1 MARVTGKY
9 DVRMRTQGP
18 SAFSEFTSAYL
29 NVAVPLNKE
38 RYIRELEYASPKR
51 AYSELMQEKEY
62 RRTLMQDLLK
72 LQQPSGRQSSGGSFR
87 RSTVKD
93 TRKAGEFIDKLRDE
107 HLEAQAE
114 MKTGRDQ
121 VEDPDVSTIVEHL
134 KGGDLDS
141 ATNQIKN
148 TTKDFGDSEKVGYGL
163 GVLQEA
169 SRQLDSNQQKQLQL
183 ALQKSQAFIRQ
194 DTELRVDVN
203 ETLKQDS
210 IIFRRF
216 KGPTVTELADGR
228 KVRFSPTMTDT
239 EVKTYY
245 DLREPKETET
255 VTSPL
260 GRRKTTDNSKIIADY
275 RKAIQDSTAKIK
287 SLEGEYN
294 AARQNYQNLL
304 RGPSFNLA
312 LSATREV
319 PSKFGE
325 TLDNFSLL
333 RQSDPDFASE
343 FLNQAKT
350 RFEAPNL
357 YDDFETLP
365 MAQGVSPID
374 MILDS
379 AKNMSLLTGGAASGD
394 FSQVSDDDVNMLA
407 EEAKRLSQIVN
418 SPLHRDFA
426 KNQTVTIGGD
436 EDGDGIIGSSESEE
450 IKIPLTDFITNT
462 AIAFEKRN
470 DPEQR
475 RAIAESFTDKIFSYE
490 SGLDDKT
497 IKSLQ
502 IEGNSNQKVSDILKN
517 MSKEI
522 DYGAKTGDQSYA
534 LNAINKAH
542 QLLNSSSFGGAAL
555 MEAQSMSEQ
564 FRRLPTKK
572 QNIAIYNARAKE
584 LADQLDLINA
594 KKVVGETIDYNMPS
608 DEETRQGTPE
618 GATVEGGEAEG
629 EGVTGEVP
637 PLSVEPPGRDPRTGS
652 RQRPPE

>member
-87 RSTVKD
+87 RSRVKD

-141 ATNQIKN
+141 ATNQIKRI
-148 TTKDFGDSEKVGYGL
+148 TKDFGDSEKVGYGL

-169 SRQLDSNQQKQLQL
+169 SRQLDSNQQKQLKL

-194 DTELRVDVN
+194 DTKLRVDLDKTEEAN
-203 ETLKQDS
+203 S
-210 IIFRRF
+210 IIFRTF
-216 KGPTVTELADGR
+216 QGPTVTELADGR
-228 KVRFSPTMTDT
+228 KVRFSKTMTDSDI
-239 EVKTYY
+239 KTYY
-245 DLREPKETET
+245 DLREPKETQT

-260 GRRKTTDNSKIIADY
+260 GRRKTTDNSTIIAEY
-275 RKAIQDSTAKIK
+275 QKAIKDSTAKIK

-379 AKNMSLLTGGAASGD
+379 AKNMSLLTRGPSAESSD

-418 SPLHRDFA
+418 SPLHRGFA

-436 EDGDGIIGSSESEE
+436 EDGDGIIGSGESEE
-450 IKIPLTDFITNT
+450 IEIPLTDFITNT
-462 AIAFEKRN
+462 ASAFEKRN

-475 RAIAESFTDKIFSYE
+475 RAIAESFTDGMFSYE

-502 IEGNSNQKVSDILKN
+502 IEGNSNQKVSGVLRN
-517 MSKEI
+517 MIKEI

-534 LNAINKAH
+534 LNAINEAN
-542 QLLNSSSFGGAAL
+542 QLLSSSSFGGAAL

-564 FRRLPTKK
+564 FRRLPTEK

-594 KKVVGETIDYNMPS
+594 KNVVGEAIDYNLPT
-608 DEETRQGTPE
+608 EKETEQGTPE
-618 GATVEGGEAEG
+618 GDTIETGEGARG
-629 EGVTGEVP
+629 EGVFGFLPVFST
-637 PLSVEPPGRDPRTGS
+637 EPRGRDDR
-652 RQRPPE
+652 R

>member
-87 RSTVKD
+87 RSRVKD

-121 VEDPDVSTIVEHL
+121 VEDPDVSTIVGHL

-169 SRQLDSNQQKQLQL
+169 SRQLDSNQQKQLKL

-194 DTELRVDVN
+194 DTELRVDVKKTRKAN
-203 ETLKQDS
+203 S
-210 IIFRRF
+210 IIFREF

-260 GRRKTTDNSKIIADY
+260 GRRKTTDNSAIIAEY
-275 RKAIQDSTAKIK
+275 QKAIEDSTAKIK

-407 EEAKRLSQIVN
+407 EEAKRMSQILN
-418 SPLHRDFA
+418 SPLHRGFA
-426 KNQTVTIGGD
+426 KNEMITVGNM
-436 EDGDGIIGSSESEE
+436 EM
-450 IKIPLTDFITNT
+450 PLPDFVEKVSVE
-462 AIAFEKRN
+462 FEKRS
-470 DPEQR
+470 DPNER
-475 RAIAESFTDKIFSYE
+475 RAIAESFSDKIFSYE

-502 IEGNSNQKVSDILKN
+502 IEGNSNQKVADILKN
-517 MSKEI
+517 MTKEI
-522 DYGAKTGDQSYA
+522 DYGAQTGDQSYA
-534 LNAINKAH
+534 LNAINQAN

-555 MEAQSMSEQ
+555 MEAQSMSDQ
-564 FRRLPTKK
+564 FLRLPTEE
-572 QNIAIYNARAKE
+572 QNVSIYNERAKQ
-584 LADQLDLINA
+584 LADELEKIHAQT
-594 KKVVGETIDYNMPS
+594 VVGEATDYNLPS
-608 DEETRQGTPE
+608 EEETRQGIPE
-618 GATVEGGEAEG
+618 GETVETGEAEG
-629 EGVTGEVP
+629 EGVVGFP
-637 PLSVEPPGRDPRTGS
+637 PPYSTDPRG
-652 RQRPPE
+652 REDRF